1 MRFSKT
7 SGHFDSSNGVNKC
20 AYYVYVPAG
29 GELKGIIQISHGMCE
44 HIGRYEHFVEFLT
57 DNGYIVCG
65 NDHLGHGKSI
75 ESEADLGY
83 VYEGD
88 HANMVR
94 DMNTLHN
101 IMSKRYPD
109 VPYIMFGHS
118 MGSFLARIYTA
129 AFGERLSGAVFC
141 GTGQLPPAVLAL
153 RDPVETLMDK
163 FAENSTAPA
172 SIANLFGK
180 LTKKMLKGDSE
191 FAWLSRNERNIA
203 DYIADPLCGFPFTSA
218 LTKELLILAVKAS
231 APDWASKLPK
241 DLPVLIISGAKDPVG
256 MNGRGVLA
264 VSDALVEAGIEP
276 EVILYPADRH
286 EILNEEDNEKVYGD
300 ILDFVR
306 AVTDGLFGKN

>member
-1 MRFSKT
+1 MAVIRKEAYFS
-7 SGHFDSSNGVNKC
+7 SSNSVNKIRTLIWQDDEKSP
-20 AYYVYVPAG
+20 VGV
-29 GELKGIIQISHGMCE
+29 IQIAHGVAE
-44 HIGRYEHFVEFLT
+44 HIGRYDDFARFLAENGFV
-57 DNGYIVCG
+57 VCG

-83 VYEGD
+83 VFEGD

-109 VPYIMFGHS
+109 LPYIMFGHS
-118 MGSFLARIYTA
+118 MGSFLARIYSA
-129 AFGERLSGAVFC
+129 AFGERLSGAIYC

-163 FAENSTAPA
+163 MAENSTAPA
-172 SIANLFGK
+172 SISNLFGK

-191 FAWLSRNERNIA
+191 FAWLSRNEENIRN
-203 DYIADPLCGFPFTSA
+203 YIADPLCGFPFTSA
-218 LTKELLILAVKAS
+218 LTKELLVLAVKAS

-241 DLPVLIISGAKDPVG
+241 ELPVLIISGAKDPVG

-264 VSDALVEAGIEP
+264 VSDALVDAGIEP

-286 EILNEEDNEKVYGD
+286 EILNEEDKDKVYGD
-300 ILDFVR
+300 ILKFLKGI
-306 AVTDGLFGKN
+306 TDEEN

>member
-1 MRFSKT
+1 MAIVRKEAYFS
-7 SGHFDSSNGVNKC
+7 SSNGVNKIRTLIWQDDKK
-20 AYYVYVPAG
+20 APVGVV
-29 GELKGIIQISHGMCE
+29 QIAHGVAE
-44 HIGRYEHFVEFLT
+44 HIGRYDDFARFLAENGFV
-57 DNGYIVCG
+57 VCG

-129 AFGERLSGAVFC
+129 AFGDRLSGAIYC

-180 LTKKMLKGDSE
+180 FTKKMLKGNSE
-191 FAWLSRNERNIA
+191 FSWLSRNEQNIA

-286 EILNEEDNEKVYGD
+286 EILNEEDNDKVYGD
-300 ILDFVR
+300 ILKFVKGI
-306 AVTDGLFGKN
+306 TDEEN

>member
-1 MRFSKT
+1 MAVIRKEAYFS
-7 SGHFDSSNGVNKC
+7 SSNAVNKIRTLIWQDDEKSP
-20 AYYVYVPAG
+20 VGVV
-29 GELKGIIQISHGMCE
+29 QIAHGVAE
-44 HIGRYEHFVEFLT
+44 HIGRYDDFARFLAENGFV
-57 DNGYIVCG
+57 VCG

-83 VYEGD
+83 VFEGD

-129 AFGERLSGAVFC
+129 AFGERLSGAIYC

-163 FAENSTAPA
+163 MAENSTAPA
-172 SIANLFGK
+172 SISNLFGK

-191 FAWLSRNERNIA
+191 FAWLSRNEENIRN
-203 DYIADPLCGFPFTSA
+203 YIADPLCGFPFTSA

-231 APDWASKLPK
+231 APDWASRLPK
-241 DLPVLIISGAKDPVG
+241 ELPVLIISGAKDPVG

-286 EILNEEDNEKVYGD
+286 EILNEEDKDKVYGD
-300 ILDFVR
+300 ILKFLKGI
-306 AVTDGLFGKN
+306 TDEEN

>member
-1 MRFSKT
+1 MAIVRKEAYFS
-7 SGHFDSSNGVNKC
+7 SSNGVNKIRTLIWQDDEKTP
-20 AYYVYVPAG
+20 VGVV
-29 GELKGIIQISHGMCE
+29 QIAHGVAE
-44 HIGRYEHFVEFLT
+44 HIGRYDDFARFLADGGFV
-57 DNGYIVCG
+57 VCG

-101 IMSKRYPD
+101 IMSKRYHD

-118 MGSFLARIYTA
+118 MGSFLARIYAA

-153 RDPVETLMDK
+153 REPAETLMDK

-172 SIANLFGK
+172 SISNLFGK
-180 LTKKMLKGDSE
+180 LTGKMLKGNSE
-191 FAWLSRNERNIA
+191 YAWLSRNEQNIA
-203 DYIADPLCGFPFTSA
+203 DYIADPLCGFPLTSA

-264 VSDALVEAGIEP
+264 VSDALAEAELEP

-286 EILNEEDNEKVYGD
+286 EILNEEDKDKVYGD
-300 ILDFVR
+300 ILKFLKGI
-306 AVTDGLFGKN
+306 TDEEN

>member
-1 MRFSKT
+1 MAVIRKEAYFS
-7 SGHFDSSNGVNKC
+7 SSNSVNKIRTLIWQDDEKSP
-20 AYYVYVPAG
+20 VGV
-29 GELKGIIQISHGMCE
+29 IQIAHGVAE
-44 HIGRYEHFVEFLT
+44 HIGRYDDFARFLAENGFV
-57 DNGYIVCG
+57 VCG

-83 VYEGD
+83 VFEGD

-109 VPYIMFGHS
+109 LPYIMFGHS
-118 MGSFLARIYTA
+118 MGSFLARIYSA
-129 AFGERLSGAVFC
+129 AFGERLSGAIYC

-163 FAENSTAPA
+163 MAENSTAPA
-172 SIANLFGK
+172 SISNLFGK

-191 FAWLSRNERNIA
+191 FAWLSRNEENIRN
-203 DYIADPLCGFPFTSA
+203 YIADPLCGFPFTSA
-218 LTKELLILAVKAS
+218 LTKELLVLAVKAS

-241 DLPVLIISGAKDPVG
+241 ELPVLIISGAKD
-256 MNGRGVLA
+256 
-264 VSDALVEAGIEP
+264 P

-286 EILNEEDNEKVYGD
+286 EILNEEDKDKVYGD
-300 ILDFVR
+300 ILKFLKGI
-306 AVTDGLFGKN
+306 TDEEN

>member
-1 MRFSKT
+1 MAVIRKEAYFS
-7 SGHFDSSNGVNKC
+7 SSNGVNKIRTLIWQDDEKTP
-20 AYYVYVPAG
+20 VGVV
-29 GELKGIIQISHGMCE
+29 QIAHGVAE
-44 HIGRYEHFVEFLT
+44 HIGRYDDFARFLA
-57 DNGYIVCG
+57 DNGFVVCG

-109 VPYIMFGHS
+109 APYIIFGHS

-129 AFGERLSGAVFC
+129 AFGDRLDGAIYC
-141 GTGQLPPAVLAL
+141 GTGQLPAPVLAL

-163 FAENSTAPA
+163 MAENSTAPA

-180 LTKKMLKGDSE
+180 LTKKILKGDNE
-191 FAWLSRNERNIA
+191 FAWLSRNTKNIEN
-203 DYIADPLCGFPFTSA
+203 YIADPLCGFPFTSA

-231 APDWASKLPK
+231 APDWASKLPA
-241 DLPVLIISGAKDPVG
+241 DIPILIISGAKDPVG

-264 VSDALVEAGIEP
+264 VSDALVAVGIEP

-286 EILNEEDNEKVYGD
+286 EILNEEDNDKVYGD
-300 ILDFVR
+300 ILKFLKGIIADE
-306 AVTDGLFGKN
+306 N